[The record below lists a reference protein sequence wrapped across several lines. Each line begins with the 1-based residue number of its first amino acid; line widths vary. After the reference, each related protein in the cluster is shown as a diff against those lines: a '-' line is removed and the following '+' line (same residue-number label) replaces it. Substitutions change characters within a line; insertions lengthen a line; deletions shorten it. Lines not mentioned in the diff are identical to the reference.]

1 MRIRTIKPEWL
12 DDERLV
18 LAPAT
23 ARVLSVSLIVMADD
37 AGRGR
42 ANVTMLAARVF
53 PGETCPRTTAADS
66 LACLVSARFV
76 EVYEVDG
83 QTYYQIR
90 NWAKH
95 QKIDR
100 PKRSQLPPPPCNV
113 AESKD
118 STIDRR
124 AIVDSS
130 TIHRR
135 AVDEETS
142 EDRDLDRTPTG
153 TGTPATTA
161 VTEPTISDTY
171 SRLRSEAWKAKH
183 GKPGGRYQR
192 SPRDYDPMHH
202 AIAFFAGESD
212 PLAALDDSMRG
223 YFADEWATG
232 ADWPFSVWA
241 KDPGKYQ
248 GKAHK
253 DSGLA
258 AEVKRLE
265 ADFTARNRAIDV
277 AAPERRKEAE
287 KLADA
292 AGVALNRARARLR
305 ATEARQ

>member
-118 STIDRR
+118 STSDRR

-135 AVDEETS
+135 AVDDETS
-142 EDRDLDRTPTG
+142 EDRDLDRDLDREGNARVGAAASVSPSRVMDRFETSLRLTPNLAPEVARLVTETRGTKAIFRASSFDDREAVAKLCDFATVQPDPLGAVREVLLAFWAVKG
-153 TGTPATTA
+153 TGARLSWLTDEDPGRFLGKTRKAPRKGIAAPTSHADNRAA
-161 VTEPTISDTY
+161 V
-171 SRLRSEAWKAKH
+171 
-183 GKPGGRYQR
+183 
-192 SPRDYDPMHH
+192 
-202 AIAFFAGESD
+202 
-212 PLAALDDSMRG
+212 LAAGGMNG
-223 YFADEWATG
+223 I
-232 ADWPFSVWA
+232 
-241 KDPGKYQ
+241 
-248 GKAHK
+248 
-253 DSGLA
+253 
-258 AEVKRLE
+258 AEEHV
-265 ADFTARNRAIDV
+265 
-277 AAPERRKEAE
+277 
-287 KLADA
+287 
-292 AGVALNRARARLR
+292 
-305 ATEARQ
+305 